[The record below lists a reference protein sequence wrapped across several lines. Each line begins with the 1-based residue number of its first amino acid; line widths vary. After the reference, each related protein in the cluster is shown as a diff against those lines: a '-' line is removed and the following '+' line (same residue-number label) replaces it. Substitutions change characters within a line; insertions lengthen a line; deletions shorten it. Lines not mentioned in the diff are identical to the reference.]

1 MKGNQKNFILCLML
15 LFSIN
20 LITAQTVKNK
30 FKHSGDRSEKKIQ
43 TLKAALALTDAQ
55 VSQVTAIHTDY
66 ATKIKAAKDAASE
79 RGAAKEAVKTLR
91 TERDAAIKTI
101 LNSEQV
107 AKFEAMKAERKDR
120 RGHKGRRGG
129 RGHGKHGGTPEERAA
144 KHTEKLTEKLS
155 LSPEQTSKVAAINT
169 EFAAKRKA
177 AKEAEGGKEAKKALR
192 SEHKAAIKA
201 VLTPEQVAIFETMKK
216 GRRGGKGRGR

>member
-1 MKGNQKNFILCLML
+1 MKRNQNYFILCLIL

-43 TLKAALALTDAQ
+43 KLKAALALTDAQ

-129 RGHGKHGGTPEERAA
+129 RGHYLYPQNRRQKYLRLIRNLRLKGKLRKKLLLKKEW
-144 KHTEKLTEKLS
+144 TE
-155 LSPEQTSKVAAINT
+155 Q
-169 EFAAKRKA
+169 
-177 AKEAEGGKEAKKALR
+177 LR
-192 SEHKAAIKA
+192 MLCVRNIK
-201 VLTPEQVAIFETMKK
+201 Q
-216 GRRGGKGRGR
+216 R